1 MTILILTCTQPNGL
15 NCKNKPSSRQPQDGC
30 KRFPPFEN
38 FFYKEELAFFLYLKG
53 KVNLLLYCKLSF
65 ILFNRKEIE
74 KGGRRIRTRMRN
86 RKKKRMRKRERKR
99 KQTRMRKR
107 MKNIISKRITKR
119 MSLRRPATRLE
130 ENTRPRFT
138 LSAVLS
144 STSATSCHL
153 DMCKSPP

>member
-1 MTILILTCTQPNGL
+1 M
-15 NCKNKPSSRQPQDGC
+15 
-30 KRFPPFEN
+30 
-38 FFYKEELAFFLYLKG
+38 KG
-53 KVNLLLYCKLSF
+53 KVIYCCKSSF
-65 ILFNRKEIE
+65 ILFNGQQLE

-99 KQTRMRKR
+99 KRTRMRKR
-107 MKNIISKRITKR
+107 MKNIISKRITKK

-144 STSATSCHL
+144 STSTTG
-153 DMCKSPP
+153 